1 MNRHQLGGAAL
12 ALIAAVL
19 LWQARAHGFGSF
31 AVPGSGYAAAL
42 LAAGVGAMGLLVIFF
57 GNDRDAFTA
66 RAGLVLA
73 LAIVLAFGF
82 VTTAM
87 DVLGYDA
94 SIAIAVVFL
103 FGAIE
108 GRHPAAVLAAAALLS
123 FGSRYVLEASF
134 PIALPHGFMSF

>member
-1 MNRHQLGGAAL
+1 MNRHQLSGAAL
-12 ALIAAVL
+12 VLVAGVL
-19 LWQARAHGFGSF
+19 LWQARSHGFGGF
-31 AVPGSGYAAAL
+31 AVPGSGYAAPL
-42 LAAGVGAMGLLVIFF
+42 LAGAVGAMGFLVIFF
-57 GNDRDAFTA
+57 GGDQDAFIA

-94 SIAIAVVFL
+94 SIAIAVIFL

-108 GRHPAAVLAAAALLS
+108 GRHPAAVLGAAALLS
-123 FGSRYVLEASF
+123 FGSRYVLETAF
-134 PIALPHGFMSF
+134 QVPLPHGFMSF